1 MLGTRA
7 FQRPEGPG
15 ASTSMA
21 TRTAF
26 HRWAMSG
33 GVGAPEVLDG
43 ALAVCRQECAE
54 LSNVLLKG
62 GCLPLQLLL

>member
-1 MLGTRA
+1 MLGTCT
-7 FQRPEGPG
+7 FERPDGPG

-21 TRTAF
+21 PCTAF

-33 GVGAPEVLDG
+33 VAAPEVLDG

-54 LSNVLLKG
+54 LANVLLEA